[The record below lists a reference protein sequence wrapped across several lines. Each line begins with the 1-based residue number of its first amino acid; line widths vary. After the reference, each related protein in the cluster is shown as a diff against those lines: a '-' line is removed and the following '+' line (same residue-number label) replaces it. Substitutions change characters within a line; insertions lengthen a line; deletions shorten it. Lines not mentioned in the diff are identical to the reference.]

1 MILSGFTGYYIV
13 YLSLTLLFFLLLFRR
28 LRACHGLIGYAGFGA
43 AVLLGALLPF
53 SLTLLGRLE
62 TAVLTVLITLLL
74 AYFIAKG
81 IADREK
87 TRSSDFFF
95 GSRDSDE
102 AANAALS
109 AALPQPPAEEGSVPD
124 GVRVQDRV
132 QDDIQVHVRV
142 QADVQ
147 ADVQAQAQNSPHPQA
162 ILVWEE
168 REQRAALEEVA
179 AAVAQDHTGGEE
191 TGAGVQAEND
201 ALLPD
206 LEGIALAEWE
216 LAKAFA
222 EAAAEGEREDS
233 ERLDASFLDEPIE
246 AGCQD
251 TARPEAVDDDLL
263 PWNLSDDPLPAAEED
278 VPVALPADSALLLSR
293 FEEELDRVDDP
304 SLGEER
310 TYPNMR
316 LSPRA

>member
-28 LRACHGLIGYAGFGA
+28 LRACHGLIGYAGFGT

-53 SLTLLGRLE
+53 ALTLLGRLE

-81 IADREK
+81 IADREQ

-109 AALPQPPAEEGSVPD
+109 AALPQPRAAEGSVPD
-124 GVRVQDRV
+124 GERVQDRV
-132 QDDIQVHVRV
+132 QDDVQVQDHV
-142 QADVQ
+142 
-147 ADVQAQAQNSPHPQA
+147 QAQNSPHPQA

-179 AAVAQDHTGGEE
+179 AAMAQDHTGGEE

-201 ALLPD
+201 VLLPD

-216 LAKAFA
+216 LAKAFG

-246 AGCQD
+246 AGYQD

>member
-43 AVLLGALLPF
+43 AVLLGALLPY

-81 IADREK
+81 IADRAQ

-132 QDDIQVHVRV
+132 QDH
-142 QADVQ
+142 
-147 ADVQAQAQNSPHPQA
+147 VQAQAQDSPHPQA

-179 AAVAQDHTGGEE
+179 AAVAQDHTGSEE